1 MDESLDNGKLLYS
14 GARSA
19 EQTRNAVSNDGLSS
33 AVKRRSIP
41 DSLLPQSVEG
51 IGYMLADAALRLTR
65 SPAVVVVRD
74 PAMQTASVVAAST
87 GTDRRLLGVTVAPT
101 SVAGRACIAD
111 VTAYATGGQ
120 ELLGRIQANRRRHE
134 EQGVAFSLRDGRRS
148 VGALV
153 VFGPPELIDRSMD
166 QRLVSLAAEAG
177 REIGRTLAERIAK
190 RQGLIDEI
198 TGQPN
203 RRGLEKIMRD
213 FVRRQGSLVRVD
225 IDQLLLL
232 GSGVVNSAIRQV
244 ATILRSSLR
253 DYDVL
258 ARIEGGE
265 FALFLPDTPSGG
277 AIKVAD
283 RIRIAVNA
291 ADVGLGGERVLKCSL
306 GVASITDTVSAV
318 DDLLEA
324 AASALK
330 EARDS
335 GPNLVVAYRERTA

>member
-1 MDESLDNGKLLYS
+1 M
-14 GARSA
+14 
-19 EQTRNAVSNDGLSS
+19 SNDWLSS
-33 AVKRRSIP
+33 AVKPRSIP

-51 IGYMLADAALRLTR
+51 FGYTLADAALRLTR
-65 SPAVVVVRD
+65 FPAVVVVRD
-74 PAMQTASVVAAST
+74 PAMQTASVVAASI
-87 GTDRRLLGVTVAPT
+87 GTDRRLLGMTVAPT
-101 SVAGRACIAD
+101 SAAGRVCIAD
-111 VTAYATGGQ
+111 VTAYATGAE
-120 ELLGRIQANRRRHE
+120 ELLGRIQANSRRRE
-134 EQGVAFSLRDGRRS
+134 EQGVAFSLRDGRTS

-153 VFGPPELIDRSMD
+153 VFVPPEFIDRSMD

-213 FVRRQGSLVRVD
+213 SVRSQYSLVRVD
-225 IDQLLLL
+225 IGQVLLL
-232 GSGVVNSAIRQV
+232 GPGVVTSAIRQV

-265 FALFLPDTPSGG
+265 FALFLPDTALDG
-277 AIKVAD
+277 AVNVAD
-283 RIRIAVNA
+283 RILNRVNA
-291 ADVGLGGERVLKCSL
+291 ADIGLGRKRALECSL
-306 GVASITDTVSAV
+306 GVAAITDTVSAV
-318 DDLLEA
+318 DDLFEA

-335 GPNLVVAYRERTA
+335 GPNLVVAHSKPIA

>member
-1 MDESLDNGKLLYS
+1 M
-14 GARSA
+14 
-19 EQTRNAVSNDGLSS
+19 SNDWLSS
-33 AVKRRSIP
+33 AVKPRSIP

-51 IGYMLADAALRLTR
+51 IAYTLADAALRLTR
-65 SPAVVVVRD
+65 SPAVAVVRD
-74 PAMQTASVVAAST
+74 PAIQTASVVAASI
-87 GTDRRLLGVTVAPT
+87 GTDRRLLGMTVSPT
-101 SVAGRACIAD
+101 SAAGRACIAD

-120 ELLGRIQANRRRHE
+120 ELLGKIQANRRRRE
-134 EQGVAFSLRDGRRS
+134 EQGVAFSLRDGQTT

-153 VFGPPELIDRSMD
+153 VFVPPELIDRSMD

-177 REIGRTLAERIAK
+177 REIGRTLAEQIAK

-213 FVRRQGSLVRVD
+213 FVRRQCSVVRVD
-225 IDQLLLL
+225 VDQLSLL
-232 GSGVVNSAIRQV
+232 GSGVVNSATKQV

-265 FALFLPDTPSGG
+265 FALFLPDTPLDS
-277 AIKVAD
+277 AVNVAD
-283 RIRIAVNA
+283 RILIAVNA
-291 ADVGLGGERVLKCSL
+291 ADIGLGGERALECSL
-306 GVASITDTVSAV
+306 GVAAITDTVSAV

-335 GPNLVVAYRERTA
+335 GPNLVVAHSEPIA